1 MIEEDPTSGP
11 VRPELDAEVLF
22 LLLQHLR
29 QTPCSAA
36 AQVLEQEAGR
46 LRLLPTRTDIHG
58 EPRPCEGTNPACRSE
73 PFRY

>member
-1 MIEEDPTSGP
+1 MTEEDPTSGP

-29 QTPCSAA
+29 QTQCSAA

-58 EPRPCEGTNPACRSE
+58 KLRLSDRQNP
-73 PFRY
+73 